1 MLKVQSVKQLYIL
14 ESHDMYECSETRMH
28 SCRCLI
34 NFEGGGGG
42 GGGVGR
48 HLPSPVI
55 QSLLNLAIATVMR
68 LYELRGGYRISRR
81 GGLKMIFTMGKGTEG
96 RAPPIGVWSG
106 FFTFS
111 FIYM

>member
-34 NFEGGGGG
+34 HFEGG

-55 QSLLNLAIATVMR
+55 QSLLHLAIATVMR
-68 LYELRGGYRISRR
+68 LYELRGGYRISGR
-81 GGLKMIFTMGKGTEG
+81 GGLKMIFTMGEGTGG
-96 RAPPIGVWSG
+96 RAPPIGVWSA